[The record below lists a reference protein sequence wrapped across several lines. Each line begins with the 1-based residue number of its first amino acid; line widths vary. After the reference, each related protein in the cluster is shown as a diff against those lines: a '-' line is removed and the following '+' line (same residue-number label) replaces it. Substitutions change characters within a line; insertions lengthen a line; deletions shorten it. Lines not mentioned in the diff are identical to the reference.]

1 MIEYILP
8 TIKDPAD
15 YITALSLFKAD
26 APLTAEEADKLLSLY
41 AKYSDKITD
50 RGFAKLCVAVDLLP
64 GRSRE
69 NNVADFAALELGDDL
84 DALFLARDLLHGL
97 ELTAEQAQSAADWVV
112 NSGASEAAKAVLA
125 RVGLDVMTGARN
137 FSELQGPVRV
147 LAAFLTGLGAET
159 LDKYTVLVSEVKLR
173 CRR

>member
-15 YITALSLFKAD
+15 YITALSLFKAE
-26 APLTAEEADKLLSLY
+26 APLTGAEADTLLSLY
-41 AKYSDKITD
+41 AKYSDKIAD
-50 RGFAKLCVAVDLLP
+50 RGFAKLCLAVDLLP
-64 GRSRE
+64 GRTRE
-69 NNVADFAALELGDDL
+69 NAADFAALELGDDL
-84 DALFLARDLLHGL
+84 EALFSAQELLHGK
-97 ELTAEQAQSAADWVV
+97 ELTAEQAEAVAAQVTGG
-112 NSGASEAAKAVLA
+112 GASEAARTVLA
-125 RVGLDVMTGARN
+125 RIALDVMTGVYN

-159 LDKYTVLVSEVKLR
+159 LDKYTILVSEVKTK

>member
-1 MIEYILP
+1 MIEHILSD
-8 TIKDPAD
+8 IKDAGD

-41 AKYSDKITD
+41 AKHSDKITD

-69 NNVADFAALELGDDL
+69 NAAGFAALELGDDL

-137 FSELQGPVRV
+137 FSELQGPVRA
-147 LAAFLTGLGAET
+147 LAAFLTGLGTEA
-159 LDKYTVLVSEVKLR
+159 LDRYTVLVSEVKAK

>member
-15 YITALSLFKAD
+15 YLSALSLFKAD
-26 APLTAEEADKLLSLY
+26 APLTDKEADTLLSLY

-50 RGFAKLCVAVDLLP
+50 RDYAKLCLAVDLLP
-64 GRSRE
+64 GRGRE
-69 NNVADFAALELGDDL
+69 DAADFAALELGDDL
-84 DALFLARDLLHGL
+84 EALFSAQELLHGQ
-97 ELTAEQAQSAADWVV
+97 ELTAEQAEAVAAQVT
-112 NSGASEAAKAVLA
+112 GGAASEAARAVLA
-125 RVGLDVMTGARN
+125 RAALDVMTGAYN
-137 FSELQGPVRV
+137 FSELQGPVRT

-159 LDKYTVLVSEVKLR
+159 LDKYTVLVTEVKTK